1 MRKHETH
8 GGHIWK
14 WFDNNKTNQI
24 DVFNSKRLF
33 EMLPPKYL
41 ARFSNRLCVWPFI
54 LLNETKYH
62 TVEVKNERKMWWK
75 HSDKKKQQTWLVCN
89 RNAVR
94 VVAVFWC
101 LFLLFLAAHF
111 LSDNKHQLGACFL
124 ASHSI
129 SQLNFSER
137 RVRRFQLTKCGTK
150 MQLPPTIGS

>member
-1 MRKHETH
+1 MKLTVGTFENGLTITKRIKSMFSTRSAFLKCYHQNIWHASQTDFVCGRSFCSMRQNTTR
-8 GGHIWK
+8 WR
-14 WFDNNKTNQI
+14 WKTNEKCGG
-24 DVFNSKRLF
+24 N
-33 EMLPPKYL
+33 
-41 ARFSNRLCVWPFI
+41 VWI
-54 LLNETKYH
+54 
-62 TVEVKNERKMWWK
+62 
-75 HSDKKKQQTWLVCN
+75 KKKQQTWLVCN

-101 LFLLFLAAHF
+101 LFLLFLAGYF

-150 MQLPPTIGS
+150 MQQPPTIGG